1 MLLTISRAGRVLD
14 LFSLEQ
20 QEWGATAVAK
30 KLDIAKSQA
39 HELLVSLA
47 DVGLLQRVRPGRYRL
62 GWRMLSLHAL
72 LLDHSDLG
80 RETERVMRSLGDR
93 YGETL
98 QLAMWGPEEQ
108 AICVA
113 ASAGRLPI
121 AIAPWPVGV
130 GVPAHCTG
138 VGKVLLASRPW
149 EEVREMFAGAGIARM
164 TDRTIASIE
173 RLREELATV
182 RRRGFAFEDEEY
194 ALDTCGVAAPLLN
207 RDGDVI
213 AALSMSVPAHRWQAT
228 RHEYTRALVVAARGV
243 SRFVRHGKSNG
254 DDGPSGG
261 RLAVL
266 EPANAAA
273 SRFVRNSRTAD

>member
-30 KLDIAKSQA
+30 ELDIAKSQA
-39 HELLVSLA
+39 HQLLVSLA
-47 DVGLLQRVRPGRYRL
+47 DVGLLQRLRPGRYRL

-80 RETERVMRSLGDR
+80 RETGRMMQSLGDR

-98 QLAMWGPEEQ
+98 QLAMWGPEDQ
-108 AICVA
+108 VICVA
-113 ASAGRLPI
+113 ANMGALPV
-121 AIAPWPVGV
+121 AIAPWPLGA

-138 VGKVLLASRPW
+138 AGKVLLASRPW
-149 EEVREMFAGAGIARM
+149 EEVRETFATGIAGM
-164 TDRTIASIE
+164 TERTIVTTE

-194 ALDTCGVAAPLLN
+194 ALETCGVAAPLLN
-207 RDGDVI
+207 RKGDVI
-213 AALSMSVPAHRWQAT
+213 AALSMSVPARRWQRAK
-228 RHEYTRALVVAARGV
+228 HEYTRALVVAVRGV
-243 SRFVRHGKSNG
+243 SRLVRHGSQS
-254 DDGPSGG
+254 DDAARPGG
-261 RLAVL
+261 EIAVL
-266 EPANAAA
+266 EPSGAAA
-273 SRFVRNSRTAD
+273 RLARSQ